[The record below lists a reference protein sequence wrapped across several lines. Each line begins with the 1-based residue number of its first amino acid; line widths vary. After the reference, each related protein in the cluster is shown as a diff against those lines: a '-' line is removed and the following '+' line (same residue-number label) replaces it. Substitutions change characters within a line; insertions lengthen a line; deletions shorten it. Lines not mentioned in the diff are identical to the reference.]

1 MVHRGVVAMGQVAHL
16 RRGRTLGPA
25 GICGLAALLAL
36 CFADKASAVTVNVC
50 PTGAVKTVQDGVNA
64 AVAGDTVS
72 VCAETFREQVVIA
85 KSLKLVGAGTAQTTI
100 ILPRPV
106 ANSQDVVTVDGAG
119 VNVEISGFTIK
130 GLAPSAE
137 CAPLG
142 TVYTL
147 SGVYVRGGANANIH
161 DNVIT
166 GMRGDPLDGCQKG
179 SGIRVGRA
187 ASTTAGT
194 ATITNNTITDY
205 QKTGII
211 VDGAGSAATITGNTI
226 TGVGPTDVIAQ
237 NGIQISRSAVA
248 TVSGNRVS
256 GNRYTGSGTLSTGLL
271 LYGSL
276 GKVTVSTNTFT
287 GNDVGVSVTQVLP
300 PPGEAT
306 SLRTNTISGGNFGI
320 SVAGPTTA
328 VLIEQNKITG
338 ASDTGIDVDADAAGN
353 FFRGNAASGADP
365 NAGGQFD
372 CHDRS
377 TGNRSS
383 GTDNIWED
391 NIGAVALPGGIC
403 SPKSAPPEPPVE
415 VEPPQ
420 VIVLPPSQP
429 GAPVVQP
436 PQPAG
441 PVAEAKADEVIAKM
455 RDKQLSTC
463 TISLVTR
470 GQQKVV
476 VARGVARAPAGGRGQ
491 MVIKLDVQPKG
502 KQLLERT
509 FGGVLVDV
517 RALCRTASGETVNG
531 VKGARAVLAIE
542 RVVTTPGSWLPDLAV
557 LTPLGQSFVAG
568 LARKLVAIEGIRCD
582 GYTATW
588 PPSPVDPMVLSR
600 QRAQLVCAQLKRM
613 AGFKATARIVP
624 HGTANPIA
632 SNDTETGRAANRRA
646 VVTFVHR
653 VGVRTSNAR
662 V

>member
-36 CFADKASAVTVNVC
+36 CFADKASAATVNVC

-106 ANSQDVVTVDGAG
+106 AGSQDVVTVDGAG

-187 ASTTAGT
+187 GSSTAGT

-211 VDGAGSAATITGNTI
+211 VDGPGSAATITGNTI

-237 NGIQISRSAVA
+237 NGMQISRSAAA
-248 TVSGNRVS
+248 TVSGNTRQPEQRTRSSDALDRDAPLRLARQGHRLRQHVH
-256 GNRYTGSGTLSTGLL
+256 RQRRR
-271 LYGSL
+271 
-276 GKVTVSTNTFT
+276 
-287 GNDVGVSVTQVLP
+287 DLP
-300 PPGEAT
+300 
-306 SLRTNTISGGNFGI
+306 SRRCCLRPVRRQAVRSNTISGGDFGI

-328 VLIEQNKITG
+328 VLIELNKISG

-353 FFRGNAASGADP
+353 FFRGNAGKRRRP
-365 NAGGQFD
+365 ERG
-372 CHDRS
+372 RPV
-377 TGNRSS
+377 R
-383 GTDNIWED
+383 
-391 NIGAVALPGGIC
+391 LP
-403 SPKSAPPEPPVE
+403 
-415 VEPPQ
+415 
-420 VIVLPPSQP
+420 
-429 GAPVVQP
+429 
-436 PQPAG
+436 
-441 PVAEAKADEVIAKM
+441 
-455 RDKQLSTC
+455 
-463 TISLVTR
+463 
-470 GQQKVV
+470 
-476 VARGVARAPAGGRGQ
+476 
-491 MVIKLDVQPKG
+491 
-502 KQLLERT
+502 
-509 FGGVLVDV
+509 
-517 RALCRTASGETVNG
+517 
-531 VKGARAVLAIE
+531 
-542 RVVTTPGSWLPDLAV
+542 
-557 LTPLGQSFVAG
+557 
-568 LARKLVAIEGIRCD
+568 
-582 GYTATW
+582 
-588 PPSPVDPMVLSR
+588 
-600 QRAQLVCAQLKRM
+600 
-613 AGFKATARIVP
+613 
-624 HGTANPIA
+624 
-632 SNDTETGRAANRRA
+632 
-646 VVTFVHR
+646 
-653 VGVRTSNAR
+653 
-662 V
+662 